1 MGHCAPALGLGT
13 WQSSPG
19 EVKKAV
25 LYALNAGYRHI
36 DCAFAYSNE
45 SEVGEALKEA
55 FAGGLKREEVFITSK
70 LWCTYHRRVEENL
83 DLCLKNLGLDYLD
96 LFLMHWPVPMNQ
108 NGR

>member
-36 DCAFAYSNE
+36 DCAFAYSND